1 MRSITYFFK
10 KSRTIGKSLLY
21 RFGGRLSDFLYLKL
35 LYYFQ
40 TGKRLN
46 LKHPKTFN
54 EKLQWLKLYD
64 RKPEYTTMVDKY
76 AVKECV
82 ANIIGQEYII
92 PTLGVWNR
100 PEDIAWD
107 ELPRQFVL
115 KTTNGGGSKG
125 VIICKD
131 KLTFDREEAIAN
143 LKKAMKR
150 NLYQRFREWPYKN
163 VPKRIIAEKFM
174 EDHDNQTDDLIDYKF
189 FCFNG
194 EPKYCQVIKDRRKKE
209 TIDFFDME
217 WKHQEF
223 VGLNSN
229 AAFADVLPMKPIC
242 FDEMK
247 SIAKVLSRN
256 LSFSRIDLYEINGIV
271 YFSEITFYPRSGF
284 GRFFPQRYDE
294 ILGDKII
301 LPFHIHNA

>member
-1 MRSITYFFK
+1 MRSITYFIK

-21 RFGGRLSDFLYLKL
+21 RFGGRFSDSLYLKL

-40 TGKRLN
+40 TGKKLH

-64 RKPEYTTMVDKY
+64 HKPEYTTMVDKY
-76 AVKECV
+76 AVKEYV
-82 ANIIGQEYII
+82 SNIIGEEHII
-92 PTLGVWNR
+92 PSLGVWNR
-100 PEDIAWD
+100 PEDITWD

-115 KTTNGGGSKG
+115 KTTHGGGGKG

-131 KLTFDREEAIAN
+131 KLTFDKEKAIDN
-143 LKKAMKR
+143 LKMAMRR
-150 NLYQRFREWPYKN
+150 NLYHRFREWPYKN

-174 EDHDNQTDDLIDYKF
+174 EEHDNPTDDLIDYKF
-189 FCFNG
+189 YCFSG
-194 EPKYCQVIKDRRKKE
+194 EPTYCQVIKDRRKKE

-217 WKHQEF
+217 WKHQDF
-223 VGLNSN
+223 IGLNSN
-229 AAFADVLPMKPIC
+229 AVYAEVLPKKPTR
-242 FDEMK
+242 FDDMK
-247 SIAKVLSRN
+247 SIAKSLSKAIP
-256 LSFSRIDLYEINGIV
+256 FSRIDLYEINGIV

-284 GRFFPQRYDE
+284 GRFSPQRYDQ

-301 LPFHIHNA
+301 LPSPK